1 MWCVLGPPQ
10 RCVVL
15 SVKSYNDSEVNVKVN
30 CPENGNSS
38 VTVYHIEYQLDDGTS
53 NMLWEEREFS
63 ATDSQ
68 PFVVV
73 GLSPFT
79 NYSFRATA
87 SNRHGYE
94 PGSLAAVNVV
104 SVTTAEG
111 CKFFSNLRIYFVIV

>member
-1 MWCVLGPPQ
+1 M
-10 RCVVL
+10 L

-38 VTVYHIEYQLDDGTS
+38 LTEYRIEYQLDNGTS
-53 NMLWEEREFS
+53 NMLWEQRAFS

-79 NYSFRATA
+79 NYSFRVTAT
-87 SNRHGYE
+87 NRHGYE
-94 PGSLAAVNVV
+94 PGSSAAVNVV
-104 SVTTAEG
+104 PVTTPEG
-111 CKFFSNLRIYFVIV
+111 CKVFLI

>member
-15 SVKSYNDSEVNVKVN
+15 LVESYIDSEVNVTVN

-38 VTVYHIEYQLDDGTS
+38 VTEYRIEYQLDNGTS
-53 NMLWEEREFS
+53 NMQWEQREFN
-63 ATDSQ
+63 ATDLQS
-68 PFVVV
+68 FVVS

-79 NYSFRATA
+79 KYRFRATA

-111 CKFFSNLRIYFVIV
+111 CNVFF